1 MKCES
6 CDIEITGVPLLLSD
20 DPYCCAGCA
29 HGGPCVCSYDEQ
41 QQRFMR
47 KGRASV
53 LIGELLS
60 RYDDID
66 EKPRS

>member
-6 CDIEITGVPLLLSD
+6 CDIEITGVPLLSRER
-20 DPYCCAGCA
+20 PYCCSGCA

-41 QQRFMR
+41 QRFLR
-47 KGRASV
+47 KERATV

-60 RYDDID
+60 RY
-66 EKPRS
+66 ESSEGLGGN